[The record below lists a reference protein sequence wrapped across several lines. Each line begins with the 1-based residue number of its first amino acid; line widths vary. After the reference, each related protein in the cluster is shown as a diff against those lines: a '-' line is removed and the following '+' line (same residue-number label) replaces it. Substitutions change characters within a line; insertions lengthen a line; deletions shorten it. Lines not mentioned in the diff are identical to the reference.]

1 MARRHNNNV
10 AIANIF
16 HGSGNGGSGNLNRR
30 VGIGEYLDKRSI
42 EQAKLRAMIEGPTS
56 PRLSIRTLILT
67 GFVVDADPFILWFD
81 PARLRRIDF
90 RNDCVDAGFYLP
102 GSMKEKVSVNYPQH
116 ATEEKAFAVP
126 ARRVE
131 VKEELK
137 VVELRDGKK
146 ISEKPHRVKQKRDMK
161 RRYWKGRH

>member
-1 MARRHNNNV
+1 MV
-10 AIANIF
+10 
-16 HGSGNGGSGNLNRR
+16 SGDGGAGNLNRR

-102 GSMKEKVSVNYPQH
+102 GSMKEKVTVAYPQH
-116 ATEEKAFAVP
+116 AEGHAHAVS

-137 VVELRDGKK
+137 VVELKDGKK
-146 ISEKPHRVKQKRDMK
+146 ISEKPHRVKQKRRDTK
-161 RRYWKGRH
+161 HKWKGRN